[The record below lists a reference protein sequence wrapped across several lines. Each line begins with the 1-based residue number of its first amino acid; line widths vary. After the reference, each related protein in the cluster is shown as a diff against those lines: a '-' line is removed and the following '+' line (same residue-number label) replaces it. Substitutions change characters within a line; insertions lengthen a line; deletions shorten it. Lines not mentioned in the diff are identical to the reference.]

1 MLVNCSETKTKVS
14 SQLQDRFSWGDEGLS
29 NGICNL
35 GMSSVHGLLLIQG
48 GSGLFTMALETKLG
62 LE

>member
-1 MLVNCSETKTKVS
+1 MLVNCGETKMKVS

-48 GSGLFTMALETKLG
+48 GLGALHSGPG
-62 LE
+62 D